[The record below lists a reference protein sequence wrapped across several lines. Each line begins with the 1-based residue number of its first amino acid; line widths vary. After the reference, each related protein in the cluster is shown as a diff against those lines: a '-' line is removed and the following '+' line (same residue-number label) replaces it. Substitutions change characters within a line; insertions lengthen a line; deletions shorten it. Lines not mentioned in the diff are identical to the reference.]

1 VSSISKTIDWKITL
15 DEDFLDGNVVQAR
28 KFPIINQRD
37 NRKICDLNLQ
47 IENRKDSS
55 YFSIESS
62 PVSVAIFFKA
72 TVALLSQKTT
82 NKKHEAKFGWTECR
96 KGQELSLSR
105 SLTKFPL
112 SAASRNLDLDI
123 RCEVTSEL
131 SKIFSIPNLSFFYR
145 LRFYSMI
152 K

>member
-1 VSSISKTIDWKITL
+1 VISISKTIDWKISL
-15 DEDFLDGNVVQAR
+15 DEDFLAGNVVQAR
-28 KFPIINQRD
+28 KFPIIDQRD

-62 PVSVAIFFKA
+62 PVSVAIFFA
-72 TVALLSQKTT
+72 ASVALLSQKPT

-105 SLTKFPL
+105 SITKFPL
-112 SAASRNLDLDI
+112 STASRNLVLNI
-123 RCEVTSEL
+123 RCEVTSKI
-131 SKIFSIPNLSFFYR
+131 SKIFSIPNLSFFTDYD
-145 LRFYSMI
+145 FI
-152 K
+152 